1 MTNHRYK
8 WLLLGLLPL
17 ALVLVSV
24 VLVGAIPSASAAPA
38 LQLTVFPT
46 PTPGPDGRIIYI
58 VQPGD
63 TLWRVAAITGV
74 SLDDL
79 RTLNNLGPDE
89 PIIPDQQLLIGLAG
103 PPEAT
108 AQPVTAPTAQPTPA
122 ESTAMPG
129 FGTLCVM
136 LFDDQNGDSIRQEE
150 EESIPGGELSIS
162 DRSGEVSQTDTT
174 SAAMEPVCYEDLP
187 EGNYNLTVAIPDG
200 FNPTTELNYTLVLEA
215 GRTAQINFGAQP
227 NSATLAEES
236 GVTGESRSPL
246 LGILGAVLLVGG
258 VGLGIFA
265 GRLTRKPKE
274 EN

>member
-1 MTNHRYK
+1 MAKLRDK
-8 WLLLGLLPL
+8 WPLIGLIPIALILFSVSLP
-17 ALVLVSV
+17 
-24 VLVGAIPSASAAPA
+24 ASAAPQ
-38 LQLTVFPT
+38 LQLTPFPT
-46 PTPGPDGRIIYI
+46 PTPRPDGRIIYV

-89 PIIPDQQLLIGLAG
+89 PIIPDQELLIGLAG

-108 AQPVTAPTAQPTPA
+108 APPAVAPTAEPTLSP
-122 ESTAMPG
+122 STAQPG
-129 FGTLCVM
+129 FGTLCVL

-150 EESIPGGELSIS
+150 EPSIPGGELSVS
-162 DRSGEVSQTDTT
+162 NRAGDVSQTDTT
-174 SAAMEPVCYEDLP
+174 TDAAEPMCYEDLP

-200 FNPTTELNYTLVLEA
+200 YNPTTALNYNLDMEA

-227 NSATLAEES
+227 NSETLAEES
-236 GVTGESRSPL
+236 GATGESRSPL

-274 EN
+274 ER

>member
-1 MTNHRYK
+1 MANQSYK
-8 WLLLGLLPL
+8 WTLIGLIPIALIILSVSLP
-17 ALVLVSV
+17 
-24 VLVGAIPSASAAPA
+24 ASAAPM
-38 LQLTVFPT
+38 LQLTPFPT

-74 SLDDL
+74 TLDEL
-79 RTLNNLGPDE
+79 RNLNNLGADE

-108 AQPVTAPTAQPTPA
+108 AQPAVSPTVEPTLSPSTAQ
-122 ESTAMPG
+122 PG
-129 FGTLCVM
+129 FGTLCVL

-150 EESIPGGELSIS
+150 ELSIPGGELSIS
-162 DRSGEVSQTDTT
+162 HSDGEPSFTDTT
-174 SAAMEPVCYEDLP
+174 TDSLEPICYEDLP

-200 FNPTTELNYTLVLEA
+200 FNPTTALSYNLELEA

-227 NSATLAEES
+227 DSETLAEES
-236 GVTGESRSPL
+236 GATGESRSPL
-246 LGILGAVLLVGG
+246 LGILGAVLLAGG

-265 GRLTRKPKE
+265 GRLTRKPKAE
-274 EN
+274 K